1 MVGVRR
7 LGGDPD
13 LFAAD
18 RRAELGSVTTRPV
31 EAVTVNSRP
40 GRFGMQ
46 DRRRS
51 RWASLFFYTAMGI
64 AIIVLS
70 RFMRDDE
77 KDAPPAPAD
86 PEPPRQWR
94 PKVPPLRKCCGT
106 PDDQPHAPGW
116 LRDRRARRA
125 GRTRAS
131 QDENFRIEP
140 LPRTCRTPAAIATP
154 VQFRQTSIVLIKQW
168 ASKPSPPT
176 T

>member
-18 RRAELGSVTTRPV
+18 RRAELGSVGHNTLCR
-31 EAVTVNSRP
+31 AVTVTSRP

-51 RWASLFFYTAMGI
+51 RWASLSFYAVMGI

-70 RFMRDDE
+70 RSMRDDE
-77 KDAPPAPAD
+77 KDVPPAPAD

-94 PKVPPLRKCCGT
+94 PRCHPSASAAARRT
-106 PDDQPHAPGW
+106 TSRTRRAAPG
-116 LRDRRARRA
+116 LRRRRARRA

-131 QDENFRIEP
+131 
-140 LPRTCRTPAAIATP
+140 
-154 VQFRQTSIVLIKQW
+154 
-168 ASKPSPPT
+168 
-176 T
+176 